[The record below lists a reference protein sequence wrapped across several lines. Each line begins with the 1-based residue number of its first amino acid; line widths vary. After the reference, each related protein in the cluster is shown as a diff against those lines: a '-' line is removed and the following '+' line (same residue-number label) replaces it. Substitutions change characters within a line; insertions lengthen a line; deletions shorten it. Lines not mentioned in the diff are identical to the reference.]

1 LENVSASLHRS
12 RPRTPKN
19 GVTAIHKLLGEPE
32 KYDSDDYLDSDDLDD
47 DSVSDEET
55 NDYYNT
61 MGEQLAETK
70 VFDGMIKDEENEGDL
85 NVDLN
90 LVAGLM
96 KSYES
101 QMGLS
106 GPAGNLLG
114 SLGIQ
119 LPENED

>member
-1 LENVSASLHRS
+1 MN
-12 RPRTPKN
+12 
-19 GVTAIHKLLGEPE
+19 
-32 KYDSDDYLDSDDLDD
+32 
-47 DSVSDEET
+47 EELQGSKIF
-55 NDYYNT
+55 N
-61 MGEQLAETK
+61 
-70 VFDGMIKDEENEGDL
+70 GMIKDDQEENNSELD
-85 NVDLN
+85 VDLN

-114 SLGIQ
+114 SMGLQ

>member
-1 LENVSASLHRS
+1 
-12 RPRTPKN
+12 
-19 GVTAIHKLLGEPE
+19 
-32 KYDSDDYLDSDDLDD
+32 
-47 DSVSDEET
+47 
-55 NDYYNT
+55 